1 MSDPFDSIFVDT
13 SMGLPDYMPVLPIMM
28 PGESAGGV
36 VPIAP
41 DPAGEYVAGNAATPD
56 GEYHTLNEQ
65 PSDIAGVLSQAVYRA
80 ILRDPTA
87 KPAFATLKAAVL
99 SGGLKITP
107 AVKARPDAT
116 EADPEADLAQEIA
129 DFCQRCCD
137 RLDEHP
143 LIFLDEMLDS
153 LVYRHKVAEVVME
166 QSAGGPDAGRY
177 VLDRLP
183 RKPRWSYRF
192 RVDSKNNV
200 GYLRCLVDGEG
211 EESGRLVWRDIPRW
225 KFAIAAWSCEDG
237 DPRGNSILD
246 AAAEA
251 WKFKRNLLPNWWK
264 GLKQFGSPSLFG
276 TTHEGAED
284 IPQKD
289 EQGNPKP
296 PLNPQKAMKGGL
308 EAFFRSGSVI
318 VGPYGSNIKVI
329 ESNKDGTTNE
339 KAVERC
345 DRDITRAILLQ
356 TRATGEAR
364 FGSKADS
371 QTGQDIMEVYVQ
383 FIRLW
388 ACSLFDAQVLYPVVE
403 ANWGEAVAERL
414 TPNVSL
420 GQVSLADFAK
430 AASAVATLFQSSYF
444 TEGQLSETDAI
455 LGLPVRQAGDSRVGP
470 QQSAANADPAQA
482 DAPPPNDGAAA

>member
-1 MSDPFDSIFVDT
+1 MSEPFDSIFVDT

-28 PGESAGGV
+28 PGESTGGV

-41 DPAGEYVAGNAATPD
+41 SPTGEYVAGNAATPD
-56 GEYHTLNEQ
+56 GEYHTLSEQ
-65 PSDIAGVLSQAVYRA
+65 LSDIAGVLSQAVYRA

-87 KPAFATLKAAVL
+87 KPAFGTLKAGVL
-99 SGGLKITP
+99 SGGIRLTP
-107 AVKARPDAT
+107 AIKPDPEDTAP
-116 EADPEADLAQEIA
+116 DPEAELAKEIS
-129 DFCQRCCD
+129 DFCQRCFD
-137 RLDEHP
+137 RMDENP
-143 LIFLDEMLDS
+143 LIFLDEMLDA
-153 LVYRHKVAEVVME
+153 LVFRHKVAEVVME
-166 QSAGGPDAGRY
+166 QSTGGPDAGRY
-177 VLDRLP
+177 VLDKLP

-192 RVDSKNNV
+192 RVDSKNKV

-211 EESGRLVWRDIPRW
+211 EEAGRLVWRDIPRW
-225 KFAIAAWSCEDG
+225 KFAIASWACEDG

-289 EQGNPKP
+289 ELGNPKP
-296 PLNPQKAMKGGL
+296 PLNPQKAMKAGL
-308 EAFFRSGSVI
+308 EGFFRSGSVI
-318 VGPYGSNIKVI
+318 VGPFGSNIKVI
-329 ESNKDGTTNE
+329 ESNKDGSTNE
-339 KAVERC
+339 KAIERC
-345 DRDITRAILLQ
+345 DRDITRAILFQ

-371 QTGQDIMEVYVQ
+371 QTGQDILDVYVA

-388 ACSLFDAQVLYPVVE
+388 ACCLLDAQVLYPVVE
-403 ANWGEAVAERL
+403 ANWGEAIAERL

-420 GQVSLADFAK
+420 GRISLADFAK
-430 AASAVATLFQSSYF
+430 VCSAVATLHQSQYF
-444 TEGQLSETDAI
+444 TEGQLPEVDVI
-455 LGLPVRQAGDSRVGP
+455 LDLPVRQAGDSRVGP
-470 QQSAANADPAQA
+470 QQSAANADPATA